1 MPQIQK
7 NFLMILYT
15 HVKLQAPLFHPVS
28 GSLLLPS
35 VCLQTN
41 NGDGIYINH
50 ALSGLSGS
58 FSPHTDHQTPLL
70 AFWCF
75 DILYTAYSGLPRW
88 FNDKES
94 TCQCRRHRFNPWIGK
109 IPWRRKCNPLQDS
122 WDFPGGSDGKASAYN
137 ARDLGSIPR
146 LRGSPGEG
154 NGHSL
159 LYSCL
164 ENPRD
169 RGAWQLQSMGSQELD
184 TTE

>member
-94 TCQCRRHRFNPWIGK
+94 TWHCRRSGFNCWVAK
-109 IPWRRKCNPLQDS
+109 IPQRRKWQPTPVSL
-122 WDFPGGSDGKASAYN
+122 PGKSDEQRSLVGCSTWGRKES
-137 ARDLGSIPR
+137 DMTQR
-146 LRGSPGEG
+146 LSV
-154 NGHSL
+154 N
-159 LYSCL
+159 
-164 ENPRD
+164 NN
-169 RGAWQLQSMGSQELD
+169 
-184 TTE
+184 TE